1 MNTNKPIPNS
11 PSEKQ
16 GLRELYQKAASTSF
30 LMSEDEI
37 LQTLSPEQL
46 KSTLEERR
54 LRLSQQSKPED
65 GKIIQETPLEAQP
78 QGHYWDELRK
88 LKRVK
93 IITHPQSGV
102 IFSQKPSVGEE
113 K

>member
-1 MNTNKPIPNS
+1 MTTPQNKPATAADTP
-11 PSEKQ
+11 
-16 GLRELYQKAASTSF
+16 QKPHEA
-30 LMSEDEI
+30 
-37 LQTLSPEQL
+37 LSAQP
-46 KSTLEERR
+46 
-54 LRLSQQSKPED
+54 QQ
-65 GKIIQETPLEAQP
+65 QP

-102 IFSQKPSVGEE
+102 ILSQKPSVGEE